1 MQDLFIFIE
10 VRFIRVDNGL
20 YDFKG
25 NTIGIM
31 RHEGRRQRRRKR
43 KASVVG
49 GRTSREGKIHE
60 IQGMDVLGAM

>member
-1 MQDLFIFIE
+1 M
-10 VRFIRVDNGL
+10 DNGL

-31 RHEGRRQRRRKR
+31 RHEGRRRRRRKR